1 MKENKEHKLFIITP
15 EKVHTN
21 SKQKKEVIVILTD
34 QQLNK
39 LKNMLLE
46 EKNNLKEDLDPEE
59 GILKHETQRES
70 VGELSAYDNHPGD
83 MGTELFERQ
92 KDRALSVHE
101 QDQLEKVEKA
111 LEAMEKGT
119 YGKCLE
125 CGQDIQY
132 ERLEAIPYATTCV
145 EHTSERTVP
154 EDRPAEEDYLK
165 PANDNS
171 FAGRH
176 NEGGIRDYEDSF
188 QDVGVYGTS
197 ETPSDFEG
205 DYDSYDELYRDKI
218 RDGFTEEYEMFTGN
232 DITADD
238 KEAFQTGKEREYM
251 QELEDEGI
259 DTPFGDL
266 PYHMTDGYVEEDKEG
281 QKKNEKK

>member
-1 MKENKEHKLFIITP
+1 M
-15 EKVHTN
+15 
-21 SKQKKEVIVILTD
+21 LTD

-46 EKNNLKEDLDPEE
+46 EKENIKGDLDAEE
-59 GILKHETQRES
+59 GILERETQRES
-70 VGELSAYDNHPGD
+70 VGELSAYDNHPAD
-83 MGTELFERQ
+83 MGTELFERE

-101 QDQLEKVEKA
+101 QDQLDKVEKA
-111 LEAMEKGT
+111 LAAMDAGT
-119 YGKCLE
+119 YGECIE
-125 CGQDIQY
+125 CGKDIPF
-132 ERLEAIPYATTCV
+132 ERLEAIPYATSCV
-145 EHTSERTVP
+145 EHTDARTVP
-154 EDRPAEEDYLK
+154 TDRPAEEDYLK
-165 PANDNS
+165 PAFDNT
-171 FAGRH
+171 FADRH
-176 NEGGIRDYEDSF
+176 KEDGVRDYEDSF
-188 QDVGVYGTS
+188 QDVALYGTS

-232 DITADD
+232 DITAEE

-266 PYHMTDGYVEEDKEG
+266 PYHETDGYVEKK
-281 QKKNEKK
+281 KKNEGGSREDKS